1 MKISS
6 ILDLQKIS
14 NKINKIL
21 SPGDVI
27 LLYGQIGVG
36 KTSFARLLINNYEN
50 EKKLKKS
57 EVLSPTF
64 NIVFEYDIKD
74 FTIEHYDLYRL
85 KDEKEIKNIGL
96 FQNLE
101 QKITSRINKI
111 LLPGDVIFLY
121 GQIGVGKTTFVRLLI
136 NNYENE
142 KKLNNSEVLSPTFNI
157 VFEYDIKDF
166 TIEHYDL
173 YRIKNEKEL
182 KNIGLFVNLKKNITI
197 VEWPELI
204 KNKPI
209 NRIDLFFEYT
219 KDMNERTLTIKTSG
233 RLKDNEF

>member
-6 ILDLQKIS
+6 ILDLQKITS
-14 NKINKIL
+14 SISKIL
-21 SPGDVI
+21 LPGDVI
-27 LLYGQIGVG
+27 FLYGQIGVG
-36 KTSFARLLINNYEN
+36 KTTFVRLLVNNYEN

-85 KDEKEIKNIGL
+85 KNEKEIKNIGL
-96 FQNLE
+96 FA
-101 QKITSRINKI
+101 
-111 LLPGDVIFLY
+111 
-121 GQIGVGKTTFVRLLI
+121 
-136 NNYENE
+136 
-142 KKLNNSEVLSPTFNI
+142 
-157 VFEYDIKDF
+157 
-166 TIEHYDL
+166 
-173 YRIKNEKEL
+173 
-182 KNIGLFVNLKKNITI
+182 NLKQNITI

-209 NRIDLFFEYT
+209 NRIDLFFEYS

-233 RLKDNEF
+233 RLKINEF

>member
-6 ILDLQKIS
+6 IPDLQKIT
-14 NKINKIL
+14 NRIKTIL
-21 SPGDVI
+21 LPGDVI
-27 LLYGQIGVG
+27 FLYGQIGVG
-36 KTSFARLLINNYEN
+36 KTTFAKLLINNYEN

-85 KDEKEIKNIGL
+85 KNEKEIKNIGL
-96 FQNLE
+96 FE
-101 QKITSRINKI
+101 
-111 LLPGDVIFLY
+111 
-121 GQIGVGKTTFVRLLI
+121 
-136 NNYENE
+136 
-142 KKLNNSEVLSPTFNI
+142 
-157 VFEYDIKDF
+157 
-166 TIEHYDL
+166 
-173 YRIKNEKEL
+173 
-182 KNIGLFVNLKKNITI
+182 NLKQNITI

-233 RLKDNEF
+233 RLKVNEF

>member
-1 MKISS
+1 MSISIKSSDQIEKMRLAGKLASSVLEMIGEHVITGVTTEKLDQICHNFIVNDLDSVPAPLNYNGFPKS
-6 ILDLQKIS
+6 IC
-14 NKINKIL
+14 
-21 SPGDVI
+21 
-27 LLYGQIGVG
+27 
-36 KTSFARLLINNYEN
+36 TSVNNVVCHGIPS

-74 FTIEHYDLYRL
+74 FIIEHYDLYRL
-85 KDEKEIKNIGL
+85 KNEKEIKNIGL
-96 FQNLE
+96 F
-101 QKITSRINKI
+101 S
-111 LLPGDVIFLY
+111 
-121 GQIGVGKTTFVRLLI
+121 
-136 NNYENE
+136 
-142 KKLNNSEVLSPTFNI
+142 
-157 VFEYDIKDF
+157 
-166 TIEHYDL
+166 
-173 YRIKNEKEL
+173 
-182 KNIGLFVNLKKNITI
+182 NLKQNITI

>member
-6 ILDLQKIS
+6 ILDLQKITS
-14 NKINKIL
+14 SIKKIL
-21 SPGDVI
+21 LPGDVI
-27 LLYGQIGVG
+27 FLYGQIGVG
-36 KTSFARLLINNYEN
+36 KTTFVRLLVNNYEN

-85 KDEKEIKNIGL
+85 KNEKEIKNIGL
-96 FQNLE
+96 FA
-101 QKITSRINKI
+101 
-111 LLPGDVIFLY
+111 
-121 GQIGVGKTTFVRLLI
+121 
-136 NNYENE
+136 
-142 KKLNNSEVLSPTFNI
+142 
-157 VFEYDIKDF
+157 
-166 TIEHYDL
+166 DL
-173 YRIKNEKEL
+173 KQ
-182 KNIGLFVNLKKNITI
+182 NITI

>member
-57 EVLSPTF
+57 EVLSQTF
-64 NIVFEYDIKD
+64 NILFEYDIKD

-85 KDEKEIKNIGL
+85 KNEKETQNVGL

-101 QKITSRINKI
+101 
-111 LLPGDVIFLY
+111 
-121 GQIGVGKTTFVRLLI
+121 KT
-136 NNYENE
+136 
-142 KKLNNSEVLSPTFNI
+142 
-157 VFEYDIKDF
+157 
-166 TIEHYDL
+166 
-173 YRIKNEKEL
+173 
-182 KNIGLFVNLKKNITI
+182 ITI

-204 KNKPI
+204 KKKPI

-219 KDMNERTLTIKTSG
+219 KNMNERILTIKTSG
-233 RLKDNEF
+233 RLKVNEF